1 MFFQIQQHI
10 LSLNCKSPA
19 WKTRERAYFCKRKVY
34 KQSKREE
41 CGFGLTMLKY
51 MEVIISKNIR
61 VLNLHGAG
69 GVQLEMLVIG

>member
-1 MFFQIQQHI
+1 
-10 LSLNCKSPA
+10 
-19 WKTRERAYFCKRKVY
+19 
-34 KQSKREE
+34 
-41 CGFGLTMLKY
+41 MLKY